1 MRKFLSLLL
10 VLLLVQIPVLS
21 EDVIPSIPTRPE
33 QFAHVFDYADVIS
46 ARDEAHIASY
56 CDDLNKMTKAAVVCV
71 TVNSLEGMGIRD
83 FAFELMNSWGIGDA
97 ERNDGVLLLLAAGD
111 REIALEVGSGLDR
124 LLDSDTSDAIFDI
137 CIHSFSKGD
146 YSNGMRELALTTCL
160 TLIKKQTLLFD
171 DPEIV
176 RAVADIGSSR

>member
-33 QFAHVFDYADVIS
+33 QFAHVFDFADVIS
-46 ARDEAHIASY
+46 ARDEAQIASY

-83 FAFELMNSWGIGDA
+83 FAF
-97 ERNDGVLLLLAAGD
+97 
-111 REIALEVGSGLDR
+111 
-124 LLDSDTSDAIFDI
+124 
-137 CIHSFSKGD
+137 
-146 YSNGMRELALTTCL
+146 
-160 TLIKKQTLLFD
+160 
-171 DPEIV
+171 
-176 RAVADIGSSR
+176 